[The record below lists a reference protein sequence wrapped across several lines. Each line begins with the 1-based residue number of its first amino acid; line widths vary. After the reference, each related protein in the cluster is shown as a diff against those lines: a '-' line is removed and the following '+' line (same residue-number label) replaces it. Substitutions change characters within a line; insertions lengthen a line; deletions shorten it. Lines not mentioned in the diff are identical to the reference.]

1 MNTTINTLAIKETL
15 RACAASMGCRSK
27 EAVPHRRNANHCIN
41 DGICAIESPREESN
55 AAQDRL
61 ISSVSRG
68 YFVGKQRGIRTSWQR
83 GI

>member
-1 MNTTINTLAIKETL
+1 MKTLAIKETL

-27 EAVPHRRNANHCIN
+27 EAVPQWRNANHCVN
-41 DGICAIESPREESN
+41 DGVCVIESPREESD

-61 ISSVSRG
+61 ISSVSCG
-68 YFVGKQRGIRTSWQR
+68 YFVGKQHGIRTSRQR